1 MVSNSDIRLQVF
13 NNFSKKEL
21 AVCHNMQSVA
31 GKIGAVG
38 KEMWNSVSKSDIRM
52 YRREVFAF
60 NGKFYESIDGAM
72 FQKILID
79 VMEDLTLGYE
89 FIVNHRKKVIEFVID
104 NLIIK
109 DITPEKTII
118 PFQNCLL
125 NTVTMEVMQHSP
137 SHDILYCLDYEY
149 DKDAKCEKWL
159 EFLGQVL
166 PKKGLI
172 EVLQEYLGLLFVD
185 RDELK
190 LEQML
195 VLLGGGSN
203 GKSVVFETIFRILGE
218 RNVSTYDMG
227 ALVKDNSKDYNL
239 AAIDGKILNYTSEL
253 DPKDFAGELTKKLIS
268 GEPIMARQIYSKPI
282 MLKNIPLFI
291 CNANKLPQTD
301 DKTHGFFR
309 RLLIV
314 PFDVTIADKD
324 QDKSLSVKLRAEY
337 AGILNWIIEGRKRI
351 LASKVQFTKV
361 DDIDRVKE
369 VYRIIQD
376 SIYGFIKTN
385 KLSANNFDGATRY
398 EIPNTEIYSNYCD
411 YCKEVTKSPY
421 GRNVFIDN
429 LKHLG
434 FKAFRKSSDRGLYI
448 YCDRNPGLWWNKDI
462 GNVYDDETAEEVPER
477 EQEEWKQVEVE
488 F

>member
-1 MVSNSDIRLQVF
+1 MVSAGDIRAQVF
-13 NNFSKKEL
+13 NNFSKKAL
-21 AVCHNMQSVA
+21 AACHSMPTVSA
-31 GKIGAVG
+31 KIGAVG
-38 KEMWNSVSKSDIRM
+38 KEMWNSVSISDIRM

-60 NGKFYESIDGAM
+60 NGKHYESIDGAV
-72 FQKILID
+72 FNKILID

-109 DITPEKTII
+109 DISPERNVI

-125 NTVTMEVMQHSP
+125 NTATMEVMEHSP
-137 SHDILYCLDYEY
+137 KHDILYCLNYEY
-149 DKDAKCEKWL
+149 DKDAKCEQWL
-159 EFLGQVL
+159 KFLGQVL
-166 PKKGLI
+166 PKEGLI

-253 DPKDFAGELTKKLIS
+253 DPKDFSGELAKKLIS

-301 DKTHGFFR
+301 DKSHGFFR

-324 QDKSLSVKLRAEY
+324 QDKTLSVKLRSEY

-361 DDIDRVKE
+361 HDIDRIKDA
-369 VYRIIQD
+369 YRIIQD
-376 SIYGFIKTN
+376 SVYGFIKTN
-385 KLSANNFDGATRY
+385 RLSAVDYEGAMKY
-398 EIPNTEIYSNYCD
+398 EISTADVYSNYTD
-411 YCKEVTKSPY
+411 YCKDVTKSPY
-421 GRNVFIDN
+421 GRNVFTDTLKMN
-429 LKHLG
+429 LGYKT
-434 FKAFRKSSDRGLYI
+434 FRKANTRGIYV
-448 YCDRNPGLWWNKDI
+448 YCDRNPELHWNKDI
-462 GNVYDDETAEEVPER
+462 GNVYDDDEVEEVEAV
-477 EQEEWKQVEVE
+477 EEEWRQIEVE

>member
-1 MVSNSDIRLQVF
+1 MIDTVKLKLQIIANFTKKDLGICHSAPTVSAKIGSVGKAMWD
-13 NNFSKKEL
+13 
-21 AVCHNMQSVA
+21 SVA
-31 GKIGAVG
+31 R
-38 KEMWNSVSKSDIRM
+38 SDVRM

-60 NGKFYESIDGAM
+60 NGKHYESIDGAV

-104 NLIIK
+104 NLISK
-109 DITPEKTII
+109 DISPERNII

-125 NTVTMEVMQHSP
+125 NTATMEVMEHSP
-137 SHDILYCLDYEY
+137 KHDILYCLNYEY
-149 DKDAKCEKWL
+149 DKEAKCEKWL
-159 EFLGQVL
+159 AFLNQVL

-253 DPKDFAGELTKKLIS
+253 DPKDFSGELAKKLIS

-301 DKTHGFFR
+301 DKSHGFFR

-314 PFDVTIADKD
+314 PFDITISDKD
-324 QDKSLSVKLRAEY
+324 QDKALSVKLRAEY

-351 LASKVQFTKV
+351 LASNVQFTKV
-361 DDIDRVKE
+361 DDIDRIKE
-369 VYRIIQD
+369 AYRIIQD

-385 KLSANNFDGATRY
+385 RLSGIESDGSIRY
-398 EIPNTEIYSNYCD
+398 SLSNTELYSNYCD

-421 GRNVFIDN
+421 GKNVFIDN

-434 FKAFRKSSDRGLYI
+434 FKTYRDSSARGLYA
-448 YCDRNPGLWWNKDI
+448 YCDRNPGLHWNKDV
-462 GNVYDDETAEEVPER
+462 GNVYDEESEFEVE
-477 EQEEWKQVEVE
+477 EKEKEEWKQAEVE

>member
-1 MVSNSDIRLQVF
+1 MVSVSDIRAQVF
-13 NNFSKKEL
+13 NNFSKKAL
-21 AVCHNMQSVA
+21 AACHAMPTVSA
-31 GKIGAVG
+31 KIGAVG
-38 KEMWNSVSKSDIRM
+38 KEMWNSVSISDIRM

-60 NGKFYESIDGAM
+60 NGKHYESIDGAV
-72 FQKILID
+72 FNKILID

-109 DITPEKTII
+109 DISPERNII

-125 NTVTMEVMQHSP
+125 NTVTMEVMNHSP
-137 SHDILYCLDYEY
+137 KHDILYCLNYEY
-149 DKDAKCEKWL
+149 DKDAKCEQWL
-159 EFLGQVL
+159 KFLGQVL
-166 PKKGLI
+166 PKEGLI

-253 DPKDFAGELTKKLIS
+253 DPKDFSGELAKKLIS

-301 DKTHGFFR
+301 DKSHGFFR

-324 QDKSLSVKLRAEY
+324 QDKTLSVKLRAEY
-337 AGILNWIIEGRKRI
+337 AGILNWIIEGRRRI

-361 DDIDRVKE
+361 DDIDRIKE
-369 VYRIIQD
+369 TYRIIQD
-376 SIYGFIKTN
+376 SVYGFIKTN
-385 KLSANNFDGATRY
+385 RLSAVEY
-398 EIPNTEIYSNYCD
+398 EGSLKYELSTAEIYSNYTD

-421 GRNVFIDN
+421 GRNVFTDTLKN
-429 LKHLG
+429 LGYKT
-434 FKAFRKSSDRGLYI
+434 FRKANVRGLYI
-448 YCDRNPGLWWNKDI
+448 YCDRNPELHWNKDI
-462 GNVYDDETAEEVPER
+462 GNVYDDDEMEDVEVVEAEWR
-477 EQEEWKQVEVE
+477 QVEVE